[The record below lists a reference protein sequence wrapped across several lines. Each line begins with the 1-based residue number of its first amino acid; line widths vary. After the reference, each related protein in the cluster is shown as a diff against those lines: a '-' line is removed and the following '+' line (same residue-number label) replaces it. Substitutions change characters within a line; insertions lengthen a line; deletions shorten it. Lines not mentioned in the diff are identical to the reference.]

1 MTGNE
6 HKGAE
11 PVLWGILNPDTGRWR
26 SGVFGVEAS
35 AKTYARRGTDNY
47 TKLVAVPLF
56 TAEALATKDAE
67 LSALRDDLRS
77 ANARIE
83 VLKVQRDQ
91 ECERGNR
98 FYHFMLS
105 HPDVRRLYAEVEQ
118 AALTHQEKDAQ
129 DV

>member
-6 HKGAE
+6 HKGVE
-11 PVLWGILNPDTGRWR
+11 PVLWGIFNPDTGRWR

-67 LSALRDDLRS
+67 LSALRR
-77 ANARIE
+77 
-83 VLKVQRDQ
+83 
-91 ECERGNR
+91 
-98 FYHFMLS
+98 
-105 HPDVRRLYAEVEQ
+105 EVERLRGAISWVSPPFVDANTTVAELRKRVGFLLTDADR